1 MTEPEL
7 RDFEAVLCLRDVQ
20 AVGRPYKYL
29 EGRAVPYDEWAPVRT
44 QFGGFL
50 ERHQHGSFKRSTSP
64 ARPAGQ
70 RLPLLLFH
78 DNRSFPI
85 GHAESWSHPQDGLH
99 GVWKLNE
106 SAEAQRAG
114 RAAEQGDLVGLS
126 VGFNDAGPPA
136 WEDGDPFSDD
146 PDELPRVTRLQ
157 SRLLEVSM
165 TPTPAFAAAEVT
177 MVRSAWRPPPPAPR
191 EVDRWRV
198 IADEWRARGLP
209 SG

>member
-7 RDFEAVLCLRDVQ
+7 RDFQTVLRETQ
-20 AVGRPYKYL
+20 AVGRPYRYL

-78 DNRSFPI
+78 DNRQFPI
-85 GHAESWSHPQDGLH
+85 GHAESWSHPADGLH

-114 RAAEQGDLVGLS
+114 RAAETGDLVGLS

-177 MVRSAWRPPPPAPR
+177 MVRSAWRPPVPAPR
-191 EVDRWRV
+191 EVDCWRV

>member
-1 MTEPEL
+1 MTEPER
-7 RDFEAVLCLRDVQ
+7 RDFTTTLRETQ

-50 ERHQHGSFKRSTSP
+50 ERHQHGSFKRTTSS
-64 ARPAGQ
+64 RSAGPV
-70 RLPLLLFH
+70 PLLLFH

-85 GHAESWSHPQDGLH
+85 GHAESWSHPADGLH

-106 SAEAQRAG
+106 SPEAQRAG
-114 RAAEQGDLVGLS
+114 RAAETGDLVGLS
-126 VGFNDAGPPA
+126 VGFNDASSPA

-146 PDELPRVTRLQ
+146 PDELPRVTRIE

-165 TPTPAFAAAEVT
+165 TPTPAFATAGVT
-177 MVRSAWRPPPPAPR
+177 MVRSAWRPPVPAPR

-209 SG
+209 SR

>member
-1 MTEPEL
+1 MTDPEL
-7 RDFEAVLCLRDVQ
+7 RDFSAVLRLRDVQ

-78 DNRSFPI
+78 DNRSLSALI
-85 GHAESWSHPQDGLH
+85 GHAESWAHPADGLH

-106 SAEAQRAG
+106 SAEAQE
-114 RAAEQGDLVGLS
+114 AARKAEAGDLVGLS
-126 VGFNDAGPPA
+126 IGFNDAGSPA

-146 PDELPRVTRLQ
+146 PDELPRVTRLE
-157 SRLLEVSM
+157 SRLIEVSM

-177 MVRSAWRPPPPAPR
+177 MVRSAWRPPTPPTPPPR
-191 EVDRWRV
+191 EVDRWRA
-198 IADEWRARGLP
+198 IADGLRSP
-209 SG
+209 